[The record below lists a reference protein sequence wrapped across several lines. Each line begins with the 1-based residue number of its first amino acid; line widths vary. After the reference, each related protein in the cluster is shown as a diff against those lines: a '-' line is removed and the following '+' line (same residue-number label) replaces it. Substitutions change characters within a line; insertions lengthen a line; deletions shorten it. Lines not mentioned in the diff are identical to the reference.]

1 MGVSGAAA
9 AGRRTD
15 SGGRIRPHIAV
26 DPLVTGAVRVGLA
39 AVRRGED
46 SSSCTPGG
54 HSGMRIELFS
64 NIQSSAKS
72 HVFHGGG
79 VPEVKALSVA
89 QLRKAGLQV

>member
-1 MGVSGAAA
+1 MLRLGGAVLIR
-9 AGRRTD
+9 GRVR
-15 SGGRIRPHIAV
+15 RHIAV
-26 DPLVTGAVRVGLA
+26 APLVTKGGVRVGLA
-39 AVRRGED
+39 AVRRGRVRHRVLRD
-46 SSSCTPGG
+46 G

>member
-1 MGVSGAAA
+1 
-9 AGRRTD
+9 
-15 SGGRIRPHIAV
+15 
-26 DPLVTGAVRVGLA
+26 
-39 AVRRGED
+39 
-46 SSSCTPGG
+46 
-54 HSGMRIELFS
+54 MRIELFS